1 MNDIPK
7 EVKIDK
13 SIFKYTAS
21 NLQMNMQK
29 EADLIMC
36 YQELL
41 NQLQNY
47 YHGEMDEVNR
57 KKYDKAVEII
67 CKQIKSFIA
76 DNLSHQ
82 EGLNKLYSFVTGV
95 QASE

>member
-1 MNDIPK
+1 MNNIPK
-7 EVKIDK
+7 EVKVDK

-21 NLQMNMQK
+21 ALQMTMQK
-29 EADLIMC
+29 EADLIIS

-41 NQLQNY
+41 NQLHNY
-47 YHGEMDEVNR
+47 YHGEMDEVNK

-67 CKQIKSFIA
+67 CKQIKNYIA
-76 DNLSHQ
+76 DNLNHQ
-82 EGLNKLYSFVTGV
+82 EGLTKLYSFVTGV

>member
-1 MNDIPK
+1 MNNIPK
-7 EVKIDK
+7 EVKVDK

-29 EADLIMC
+29 EADLIVS

-41 NQLQNY
+41 NQLHSY
-47 YHGEMDEVNR
+47 YPGEMDEVNK

-67 CKQIKSFIA
+67 CKQIKNYIA
-76 DNLSHQ
+76 DNLNHQ
-82 EGLNKLYSFVTGV
+82 EGLTKLYSFVTGV

>member
-1 MNDIPK
+1 MNNIPK
-7 EVKIDK
+7 EVKVDK

-21 NLQMNMQK
+21 ALQMNMQK
-29 EADLIMC
+29 EADLIVS

-41 NQLQNY
+41 NQLHNY
-47 YHGEMDEVNR
+47 YPGEMDEVNR

-67 CKQIKSFIA
+67 CKQIKNYIA
-76 DNLSHQ
+76 DNLNHQ
-82 EGLNKLYSFVTGV
+82 EGLTKLYSFVTGV